1 MVFLWLGF
9 MGLFL
14 VALIAPLAQ
23 RLGYASGRTALQI
36 AVGVAVTII
45 AVVLFSGALGTI
57 GYLALGPLAAFG
69 VGLTAAFIGF
79 VAIAIFGLRTPVRR

>member
-1 MVFLWLGF
+1 MLFLWLGF

-23 RLGYASGRTALQI
+23 RFGYADGRTALQI
-36 AVGVAVTII
+36 AVGVAVTIVG
-45 AVVLFSGALGTI
+45 VVLFTGALGTI

-69 VGLTAAFIGF
+69 IGLTAALIGF
-79 VAIAIFGLRTPVRR
+79 AVVLFVGSRAPARS